1 MERSEMREERE
12 NNRRPPLVVDLEK
25 LEKQAEELFLHRFLA
40 AIQKARGDHG
50 RYLTLRAGDQVAIEA
65 AGDGSEGELHQI
77 VRLE

>member
-1 MERSEMREERE
+1 MREDRD
-12 NNRRPPLVVDLEK
+12 NTRRAPLVVDLEK

-65 AGDGSEGELHQI
+65 ASDGSEGQLLQI
-77 VRLE
+77 VRSDGL